1 MSASQDLLV
10 DVHTH
15 VVPQS
20 FPSYVGR
27 HLDAPWPSMAEAAQP
42 CHRHVMVSGSVY
54 RTVTHQC
61 WDCQVRAADM
71 AQMDVGL
78 QVLSVMPEL
87 LSYWLEPEDAAVL
100 CRYMNEVIAG
110 MAADRPSRF
119 VGLAAVPLQDVSRAI
134 AELDHAM
141 HQLDLAGV
149 EIGTNV
155 NGVAI
160 GDPRFLPFFEAAA
173 QWGAAIFVHPLRPAG
188 MDRLVGPPSL
198 EQVLA
203 FPGETG
209 LAAASMITGGTF
221 ARLPGLRIAYSHGGG
236 SLGMLLPRLQH
247 AWQSLPP
254 VRDALPMDPWQAA
267 RRMYYDDLVYDAGT
281 IHRLIDV
288 FGATQVMAGTDYPFS
303 IMDAD
308 PAKRLASLGVPA
320 DVLRLLRGENA
331 RRWLGMSQRA

>member
-1 MSASQDLLV
+1 MSAPQDLLI
-10 DVHTH
+10 DAHTH
-15 VVPQS
+15 VVPES
-20 FPSYVGR
+20 FPAYVGR
-27 HLDAPWPSMAEAAQP
+27 HLDALWPSMAPAAQP
-42 CHRHVMVSGSVY
+42 CHSHVMVSGSVY

-71 AQMDVGL
+71 AEKKVGL

-87 LSYWLEPEDAAVL
+87 LSYWLEAEDADVL
-100 CRYMNEVIAG
+100 CRYMNEVIAR
-110 MAADRPSRF
+110 MAADHPGRF

-134 AELDHAM
+134 AGLDHAM
-141 HQLDLAGV
+141 HQLGLAGV

-155 NGVAI
+155 NGVPI

-198 EQVLA
+198 EQVVA

-209 LAAASMITGGTF
+209 LAAVSMITGGTF

-236 SLGMLLPRLQH
+236 SLSMLLPRLQH
-247 AWQSLPP
+247 AWESLPP
-254 VRDALPMDPWQAA
+254 VRDALPMDPLQAA
-267 RRMYYDDLVYDAGT
+267 RRMYYDDLVYDAAT

-288 FGATQVMAGTDYPFS
+288 FGSTQVMAGSDYPFS
-303 IMDAD
+303 IMDAE
-308 PAKRLASLGVPA
+308 PAQRLASLELPQE
-320 DVLRLLRGENA
+320 VLRLLRSENA
-331 RRWLGMSQRA
+331 RRWLGRPEQA